1 MKWDFDTKD
10 LDTAMTEDGSKFRN
24 VVDAHKWPLVLSE
37 VAQAVENQDTYLDE
51 LLEELK
57 QIRNQI
63 S

>member
-1 MKWDFDTKD
+1 
-10 LDTAMTEDGSKFRN
+10 MTEDGSKIRN
-24 VVDAHKWPLVLSE
+24 VADIHKWPLVLSE
-37 VAQAVENQDTYLDE
+37 VAEAVENQDTYLDE

>member
-1 MKWDFDTKD
+1 MND
-10 LDTAMTEDGSKFRN
+10 LDTATTEAGSKIRN
-24 VVDAHKWPLVLSE
+24 SAVAHKWPLVLSE
-37 VAQAVENQDTYLDE
+37 VAKAVENQDTYLDD